1 MKVLFGVATIVLVI
15 DIIALFIMLGLASL
29 KN

>member
-1 MKVLFGVATIVLVI
+1 MKVLFGVAAIVLVI
-15 DIIALFIMLGLASL
+15 GIIALFIMLGLASL